1 MDQNDG
7 HATEATAH
15 HGAAAPNT
23 AVAGFARDAKRLAI
37 AALVVSVLAPF
48 CVDTI
53 FGVVR
58 IHTPLARK
66 ATETSAA
73 IETLQ
78 RRSDDLEKQLAAAT
92 AQLTK
97 MQADA
102 AKNEA
107 RIAANQALIRRS
119 SLMQLGLA
127 LRHTGAF
134 DLELALAR
142 DAAGD
147 QPALAPL
154 LAKIEPYATTGIPEA
169 GQLQRDFTVMRLKFE
184 WQDSGST
191 PRIWMNRLIA
201 WQRGLMSREPQE
213 PAPVDPNTQLLRD
226 VSAGLSR
233 DDLPGAIEAA
243 RLVEGPRR
251 EALSEWI
258 EDAEARVAAGELSRR
273 IDEMVSKKRP

>member
-7 HATEATAH
+7 HATESTAQ
-15 HGAAAPNT
+15 HGAAAPDT
-23 AVAGFARDAKRLAI
+23 AVAGFARDARRLAI
-37 AALVVSVLAPF
+37 AALAISVLAPF
-48 CVDTI
+48 CIDAI

-58 IHTPLARK
+58 IHTPLARR
-66 ATETSAA
+66 AAEASAA

-92 AQLTK
+92 AQLTR

-102 AKNEA
+102 A
-107 RIAANQALIRRS
+107 RISANQVLIRRS
-119 SLMQLGLA
+119 ALMQLGLA
-127 LRHTGAF
+127 LRHMGPF
-134 DLELALAR
+134 DLELGLVR
-142 DAAGD
+142 DTTGD

-154 LAKIEPYATTGIPEA
+154 LAKIEPYAATGIPEA

-191 PRIWMNRLIA
+191 PRVWMNKLIS
-201 WQRGLMSREPQE
+201 WQRGLLSREPQE
-213 PAPVDPNTQLLRD
+213 PVPVDPNTQLLRD

-233 DDLPGAIEAA
+233 DDLPGALEAA
-243 RLVEGPRR
+243 RQVEGSRR

-258 EDAEARVAAGELSRR
+258 EDAEARVAAVELSRR
-273 IDEMVSKKRP
+273 IDEMVAKKRP

>member
-7 HATEATAH
+7 HATEATAQ
-15 HGAAAPNT
+15 HGAAAPDN
-23 AVAGFARDAKRLAI
+23 AVAGFARDARRLAI
-37 AALVVSVLAPF
+37 AALVISVLAPF
-48 CVDTI
+48 CIDAI

-58 IHTPLARK
+58 IHTPLARR
-66 ATETSAA
+66 AAETSAA

-92 AQLTK
+92 AQLTR

-102 AKNEA
+102 A
-107 RIAANQALIRRS
+107 RIAANQVLIRRS

-127 LRHTGAF
+127 LRHTGPF
-134 DLELALAR
+134 DLELGLVR
-142 DAAGD
+142 DTTSD

-191 PRIWMNRLIA
+191 PRVWMNKLIA
-201 WQRGLMSREPQE
+201 WQRGLLSREPQE
-213 PAPVDPNTQLLRD
+213 AAPVDPNTQLLRD

-243 RLVEGPRR
+243 RQIDGSRR

-258 EDAEARVAAGELSRR
+258 EDAEARVAAVELSRR
-273 IDEMVSKKRP
+273 IDEMVAKKRP